1 MNKDEWSAN
10 DRKLIARTKEV
21 FRRDHMS
28 STINLSKCVNDF
40 VYAGSMW
47 SSIFNEE
54 TPADID
60 IFILKSSEDAW
71 NIWVQF
77 FSINNWTE
85 TDTNAADKNVNDYKK
100 SSSHILSVKKFLK
113 SNQVP
118 KNIILTDYNT
128 PEDLIE
134 DFDFDHTMIFY
145 HDTSLKLS
153 REAFVAARDKIL
165 STKIS
170 NPTSLSE
177 KRIKKFLDRGFKKG
191 TNEPLLK
198 GVK

>member
-1 MNKDEWSAN
+1 MNKDEWSVN
-10 DRKLIARTKEV
+10 DRKLIARAKEV

-85 TDTNAADKNVNDYKK
+85 TDINTNFVAADKNVDDYKK

-134 DFDFDHTMIFY
+134 DFDLDHTMIFY
-145 HDTSLKLS
+145 HNTSLKLS

-165 STKIS
+165 STSLTKK
-170 NPTSLSE
+170 NLLSE

-191 TNEPLLK
+191 V